1 MEVWSAIDFNAFHEL
16 PYYEVQ
22 ALFASYGITY
32 DRFVRDF
39 QDYTQSKVSKL
50 SALATDFEN
59 LNRDIQTV
67 IDSKLETDQQ
77 LAGEFRAWQ
86 TEL

>member
-1 MEVWSAIDFNAFHEL
+1 
-16 PYYEVQ
+16 
-22 ALFASYGITY
+22 
-32 DRFVRDF
+32 FVRDF

>member
-1 MEVWSAIDFNAFHEL
+1 
-16 PYYEVQ
+16 
-22 ALFASYGITY
+22 
-32 DRFVRDF
+32 
-39 QDYTQSKVSKL
+39 QSKVSKL